1 MAKRVKT
8 GGRQKGTPNKTTSE
22 MKESISKLI
31 ASYQDSGRMSEDLM
45 AIEDPRERL
54 TTACKLME
62 FVMPKMRSVD
72 TDLHVQA
79 DNVLSIRDR
88 LKDLSTPP
96 TSKQKT

>member
-1 MAKRVKT
+1 
-8 GGRQKGTPNKTTSE
+8 
-22 MKESISKLI
+22 
-31 ASYQDSGRMSEDLM
+31 M

-79 DNVLSIRDR
+79 DSVLSIRDR

-96 TSKQKT
+96 TNK